1 MSYTFNVKAL
11 EEYGAFL
18 WDHFQYDWSIFSTP
32 WVYWT
37 VIPWVVYSLIFL
49 IKWYILLIPVTLPCT
64 ILSGGFKPKGSAKQL
79 DISSKIC
86 NN

>member
-1 MSYTFNVKAL
+1 VQAL
-11 EEYGAFL
+11 EEYTAFL
-18 WDHFQYDWSIFSTP
+18 WDNFQYDWAIFSTP

-37 VIPWVVYSLIFL
+37 VIPWLLYSIIFL
-49 IKWYILLIPVTLPCT
+49 IKWYILLVPITLPCT
-64 ILSGGFKPKGSAKQL
+64 ILSGHFLPKQKHKEL